1 MPSREICEFIR
12 NAIPM
17 RTAAEFYG
25 LSVNRAGFCAC
36 PFHAE
41 KTPSFKVF
49 SDHFYCFGCGEH
61 GDVIAFVMRLFQLDF
76 KAAIIRLDYD
86 FGLNVSVKITAEER
100 ERAAATQ
107 KCRTEEKARQKALA
121 EKRRRYLDMR
131 CELWNKQKITQ
142 LAETERIKLDTL
154 DYWLDKNP

>member
-1 MPSREICEFIR
+1 MLPCEIIH
-12 NAIPM
+12 NAVPM

-61 GDVIAFVMRLFQLDF
+61 GDVITFVMRLYQLDF
-76 KAAIIRLDYD
+76 RAAITRLDYD
-86 FGLNVSVKITAEER
+86 FGLGLSSEITAEER
-100 ERAAATQ
+100 ERAAAA
-107 KCRTEEKARQKALA
+107 KKRRNEEKAKQRTLD

-142 LAETERIKLDTL
+142 LTKTERIKLDTL
-154 DYWLDKNP
+154 DDWLDKHP